1 MLHSVR
7 HGRHRSISLTRA
19 ARHALRRQYSS
30 TRPPPPIAFAF
41 DIDGVL
47 LRSSTPIPGAA
58 ESLSLLQQKKIPFI
72 LLTNGG
78 GKTEEQRVQ
87 DINRKLSLPQP
98 LETSQIVQSHTP
110 LRDFA
115 SIKTQEKYKHKTV
128 LVCGGDGDR
137 SRLAAESYGFTNVLT
152 PADIYTA
159 YPEIMPFSRN
169 FADYHASFA
178 RPLPRPINPSD
189 PTNSLKIDVTF
200 IFNDPRDWALDVQL
214 VLDILLSHAGILG
227 TYSPLNGR
235 RDLPNRGYQ
244 QDSQPPLYFSNPDLL
259 WASAYP
265 LSRLGQGGF
274 HAALQGVWHALTHGA
289 TLHSTVIGK
298 PHASTY
304 EFAEDILL
312 EHRQTIWGLS
322 RMAARQ
328 GLQRVYMI
336 GDNPE
341 SDIKGANEYRSA
353 AGVEWRSILV
363 KTGVYKAREGE
374 EPSQT
379 PKMIVE
385 DVREAVEWALRDGG
399 VDS

>member
-1 MLHSVR
+1 MYRSTPLISTIRPRQTPR
-7 HGRHRSISLTRA
+7 HVTH
-19 ARHALRRQYSS
+19 LRYSS
-30 TRPPPPIAFAF
+30 THLPPPIAFAF

-87 DINRKLSLPQP
+87 DLNKKLRLAQP
-98 LETSQIVQSHTP
+98 LETSQIIQSHTP

-115 SIKTQEKYKHKTV
+115 TSATQEKYKHKTV

-137 SRLAAESYGFTNVLT
+137 CRLAAESYGFTTVIT

-169 FADYHASFA
+169 FADYYSSFA
-178 RPLPRPINPSD
+178 RPLPQSINPTD
-189 PTNSLKIDVTF
+189 PSNSLKIDVTF
-200 IFNDPRDWALDVQL
+200 IFNDPRDWALDLQL
-214 VLDILLSHAGILG
+214 VLDILLSRAGVVG

-235 RDLPNRGYQ
+235 RDLPNRGYL
-244 QDSQPPLYFSNPDLL
+244 QDDQPPLYFSNPDLL

-274 HAALQGVWHALTHGA
+274 HAALEGVWHALTHGA

-304 EFAEDILL
+304 QYAENIML
-312 EHRQTIWGLS
+312 EHRQNLWGLS

-341 SDIKGANEYRSA
+341 SDIRGANEYQSA
-353 AGVEWRSILV
+353 VGAEWKSILV
-363 KTGVYKAREGE
+363 RTGVYKDREGG
-374 EPSQT
+374 EPSHV
-379 PKMIVE
+379 PKIVLD
-385 DVREAVEWALRDGG
+385 DVGEAVKWGLKDGG
-399 VDS
+399 VDF